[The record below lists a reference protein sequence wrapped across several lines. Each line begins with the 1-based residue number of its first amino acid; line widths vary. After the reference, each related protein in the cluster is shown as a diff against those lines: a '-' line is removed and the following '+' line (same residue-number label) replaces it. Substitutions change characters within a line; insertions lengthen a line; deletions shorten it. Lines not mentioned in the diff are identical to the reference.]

1 MKENC
6 SPFKIVL
13 PKKKKVGILLS
24 IPHCGVN
31 FPAEIKAKY
40 NPTLIKNP
48 DDTDWFLE
56 KLYDFAAE
64 LGVTTIQAVYSR
76 WVIDLNRTPENVSLY
91 NDGRIITSLCPTTNF
106 KGQDL
111 YLKSSLEPDTNE
123 IERRLKN
130 YYLPYHQK
138 IDDLINELKL
148 NFDKVILWDAHSIRR
163 IVPTIQKDPFP
174 DLILGNN
181 DRKTAENPLIELT
194 IKNLKKSTLEVF
206 DNHPFKGG
214 YITRSK
220 GDLESNVN
228 ALQLEMAKDLYMSNN
243 ELDYDYI
250 KAEIVK
256 KWLKNTFKT
265 LINYLDEGI

>member
-24 IPHCGVN
+24 IPHCGVG
-31 FPAEIKAKY
+31 FPNEIKSNY
-40 NPTLIKNP
+40 NADLITNP

-56 KLYDFAAE
+56 KLYDFAPD
-64 LGVTTIQAVYSR
+64 LGITTIQAVYSR

-106 KGQDL
+106 KGENL
-111 YLKSSLEPDTNE
+111 YLNSSFEPDNIE

-138 IDDLINELKL
+138 IDALINEFKL
-148 NFDKVILWDAHSIRR
+148 NFEKVILWDAHSIRR
-163 IVPTIQKDPFP
+163 RVATIQEDPFP

-181 DRKTAENPLIELT
+181 DRKTAENSLINLT
-194 IKNLKKSTLEVF
+194 ITNLKKSGLDVY

-220 GDLESNVN
+220 GNTAKNIN

-243 ELDYDYI
+243 ELDYDYE
-250 KAEIVK
+250 KAKNVK
-256 KWLKNTFKT
+256 QWLQSTFNS

>member
-13 PKKKKVGILLS
+13 PKNKKIGILLS
-24 IPHCGVN
+24 IPHCGVD
-31 FPAEIKAKY
+31 FPEEIKSNY
-40 NPTLIKNP
+40 NANLITKP

-56 KLYDFAAE
+56 KLYDFASD
-64 LGVTTIQAVYSR
+64 LGITTIQAVYSR
-76 WVIDLNRTPENVSLY
+76 WVIDLNRTPENISLY

-106 KGQDL
+106 NGENL
-111 YLKSSLEPDTNE
+111 YLNSSLEPDNNE

-138 IDDLINELKL
+138 IDSLISELKL
-148 NFDKVILWDAHSIRR
+148 SFDKVILWDAHSIRR
-163 IVPTIQKDPFP
+163 RVATIQEAPFP

-181 DRKTAENPLIELT
+181 DRRTAENSLINLALT
-194 IKNLKKSTLEVF
+194 NLKKSGLDVY
-206 DNHPFKGG
+206 DNQPFKGG
-214 YITRSK
+214 HITRSK
-220 GDLESNVN
+220 GNISENIN

-243 ELDYDYI
+243 ELDYDI
-250 KAEIVK
+250 NKAKTVK
-256 KWLKNTFKT
+256 KWLESTFKS